1 MKLTVSRHLFH
12 DYMNART
19 QSKFSYHALNWLFE
33 YYEEVDP
40 DCVLDPIGIACDWA
54 EYDSKEELLG
64 DYPQGLEELK
74 RQTGVVELPGS
85 FLAAAH

>member
-12 DYMNART
+12 DCMNART
-19 QSKFSYHALNWLFE
+19 ASKFSYHALNYLYE

-40 DCVLDPIGIACDWA
+40 DMELDPIAIACDWG
-54 EYDSKEELLG
+54 EYDSKEELLA

-74 RQTGVVELPGS
+74 RQTCVVELPGS
-85 FLAAAH
+85 FLVQAY